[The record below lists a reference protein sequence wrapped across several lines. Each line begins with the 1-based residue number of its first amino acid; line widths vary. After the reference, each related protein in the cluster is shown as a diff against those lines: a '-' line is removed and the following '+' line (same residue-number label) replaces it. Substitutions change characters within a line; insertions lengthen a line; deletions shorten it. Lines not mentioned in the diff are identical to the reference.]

1 MEDRKQAADA
11 CIQGHALDD
20 LELIAAIDGEASS
33 EVMAHLRACRACAKR
48 AQHFAG
54 LQGLLRK
61 RFFRM
66 FCPSTDDLVAF
77 HHGMP
82 SGEQHTSIAA
92 HVADC
97 PHCYRELSL
106 LKQIASDTLAGRAP
120 PMLDIQSTKLPEEA
134 ELLPAEPAFSEQ
146 RLVIAGPSL
155 GHAPGELSNGSRITQ
170 SAGRFAQYAYQ
181 AENLQITIDV
191 HPALDQS
198 DRRTLTGVLFLENDL
213 PPSGC
218 YASAHS
224 VRDNQIS
231 YTAELD
237 KLGYF
242 VFPNMIPGPYQL
254 FVHLPDREVVIEA
267 INL

>member
-33 EVMAHLRACRACAKR
+33 EVMAHLRACHACAER

-54 LQGLLRK
+54 LQGLLR
-61 RFFRM
+61 RRLFRM

-82 SGEQHTSIAA
+82 PGEQHTSIAA

-97 PHCYRELSL
+97 PHCYRELSV
-106 LKQIASDTLAGRAP
+106 LKQIAADALAGRAP
-120 PMLDIQSTKLPEEA
+120 PMLGFEHAHSHDGARELSVEEA
-134 ELLPAEPAFSEQ
+134 LAGPRQ
-146 RLVIAGPSL
+146 VIAAPPHGRSPSRQQ
-155 GHAPGELSNGSRITQ
+155 NGS
-170 SAGRFAQYAYQ
+170 SVAHGSHEVAQYAYQ

-191 HPALDQS
+191 QPAFDRT
-198 DRRTLTGVLFLENDL
+198 DRRTLTGVLFVDNDL
-213 PPSGC
+213 PPGGC
-218 YASAHS
+218 QASAHS
-224 VRDNQIS
+224 ARDNQLIQ
-231 YTAELD
+231 TAELD

-242 VFPNMIPGPYQL
+242 VFPNMLPGVYRL
-254 FVHLPDREVVIEA
+254 FLRLPDREVVIEA

>member
-11 CIQGHALDD
+11 CTQGHALDD

-33 EVMAHLRACRACAKR
+33 EVMAHLRACHACAAR

-54 LQGLLRK
+54 LQGLLRR

-82 SGEQHTSIAA
+82 PGEQHTSIAA

-106 LKQIASDTLAGRAP
+106 LKQIATDALAGRAP
-120 PMLDIQSTKLPEEA
+120 PVFGSEYADLHDEVRE
-134 ELLPAEPAFSEQ
+134 LPAEEALVGLRQ
-146 RLVIAGPSL
+146 VIAAAPLGHSL
-155 GHAPGELSNGSRITQ
+155 GEAPNGSRVARGA
-170 SAGRFAQYAYQ
+170 SEFAQYAYQ

-191 HPALDQS
+191 QPAFDRS
-198 DRRTLTGVLFLENDL
+198 DRRTLTGVLFLDNDL
-213 PPSGC
+213 PPGGC
-218 YASAHS
+218 QASAHS
-224 VRDNQIS
+224 ARDNQLIQ
-231 YTAELD
+231 TAELD

-242 VFPNMIPGPYQL
+242 VFPNMLPGVYRL
-254 FVHLPDREVVIEA
+254 FLRLPDREVVIEA